1 MDTEAYLDALARD
14 GDALAA
20 AAELGPLDAAV
31 PPCPG
36 WTVADLVWHVA
47 GVHWFWR
54 RVVELRA
61 TGHDQVGPE
70 PQRPADADLL
80 ACYRDGLERIHGVL
94 AAADPATPVWTW
106 APQREVAFVQRR
118 MAQETAVHRWDAEA
132 ASRAAPAP
140 IEPALAADGIDE
152 FFQFFTAW
160 RRDGAEPLGGS
171 VHVHATD
178 GAGEWLVTESGER
191 LAVSREHRRA
201 DAAARGTASELL
213 LLLWRRL
220 TLDAVEVAGDR
231 ALLAR
236 LLARTDLD

>member
-1 MDTEAYLDALARD
+1 VPVLRAAGPEAR
-14 GDALAA
+14 
-20 AAELGPLDAAV
+20 AEAGS
-31 PPCPG
+31 G
-36 WTVADLVWHVA
+36 RGTVAD
-47 GVHWFWR
+47 
-54 RVVELRA
+54 
-61 TGHDQVGPE
+61 
-70 PQRPADADLL
+70 
-80 ACYRDGLERIHGVL
+80 C
-94 AAADPATPVWTW
+94 AAAPALFYCW
-106 APQREVAFVQRR
+106 
-118 MAQETAVHRWDAEA
+118 AVHRWDAEA

-220 TLDAVEVAGDR
+220 GLDAVEVAGDR
-231 ALLAR
+231 AVLAR